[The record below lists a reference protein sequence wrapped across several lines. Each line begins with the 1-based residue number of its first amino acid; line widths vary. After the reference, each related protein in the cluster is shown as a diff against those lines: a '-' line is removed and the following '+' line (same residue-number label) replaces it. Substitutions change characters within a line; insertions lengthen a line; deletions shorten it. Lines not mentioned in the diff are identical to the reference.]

1 MNLKILSK
9 SDQNLKFEANSRNFI
24 ILENLND
31 LNFDL
36 GSDCELNVVA
46 ILSSASDKVVN
57 WQVNFLGEN
66 SKATCYLILVGK
78 ESNNFMINTYYNHL
92 KGSCESVC
100 NVRSVLFDKS
110 KFDYR
115 GLLKIA
121 KGAQLTNSS
130 LKHHTILLS
139 EFAKVNTIPSLEIEA
154 NDVKAGHAV
163 TIGGIDEEMLFY
175 LQSRG
180 IEKDSAI
187 KLLIKGFLV
196 SDVSMVEDEKAREMV
211 IGKVERI
218 VSCNP

>member
-1 MNLKILSK
+1 M
-9 SDQNLKFEANSRNFI
+9 
-24 ILENLND
+24 
-31 LNFDL
+31 
-36 GSDCELNVVA
+36 
-46 ILSSASDKVVN
+46 
-57 WQVNFLGEN
+57 
-66 SKATCYLILVGK
+66 
-78 ESNNFMINTYYNHL
+78 
-92 KGSCESVC
+92 
-100 NVRSVLFDKS
+100 
-110 KFDYR
+110 
-115 GLLKIA
+115 
-121 KGAQLTNSS
+121 
-130 LKHHTILLS
+130 S